1 MRICDLTTLYIDG
14 GAGGVNTYLLEKARY
29 LADYDGMTH
38 HTIIVPGAR
47 HTKQSLFGS
56 TLYTIKSPRFF
67 YNPHHRIL
75 TNYLQI
81 KQLLTAVRP
90 DLIEVDCSYILGRW
104 AQAAMGKRH
113 VPLVGFYHTHLPSF
127 YARPLT
133 QRFGNAVAQLAE
145 SCAWQYT
152 AYCMAPLDQVLVASQ
167 DIYARLV
174 TRLEMK
180 VEQVPLGV
188 NMDLFAPQPP
198 QSIATRKER
207 PVILYVGRLSQEKD
221 LTMLFEAFR
230 LLNQRGTYQLCIVG
244 DGPLRPQTERFVRT
258 TAHAVYVGMIP
269 YGECLAELYATA
281 DVLALPS
288 RNETFGLTILEALA
302 SGLPVV
308 ASNQG
313 GPTDL
318 LDARVGALATP
329 GDPVDF
335 ANQLAHVL
343 RQKGLAQQCRAYVAE
358 YFSWDK
364 TCMKLLAIYE
374 HLHARGARD
383 PALYPFAKEQ
393 E

>member
-29 LADYDGMTH
+29 FADYDGVTH
-38 HTIIVPGAR
+38 HSIIVPGAQNA
-47 HTKQSLFGS
+47 KQSLFGS

-81 KQLLTAVRP
+81 KQLLTAVHP

-104 AQAAMGKRH
+104 AQAAMGKRY

-145 SCAWQYT
+145 SCAWQYI
-152 AYCMAPLDQVLVASQ
+152 AYCMAPLDRVLVASQ

-188 NMDLFAPQPP
+188 NMDLFAPRPP
-198 QSIATRKER
+198 QSMAPGKER

-230 LLNQRGTYQLCIVG
+230 ILNQRGTYQLCIVG
-244 DGPLRPQTERFVRT
+244 DGPLRPQTECFVRT
-258 TAHAVYVGMIP
+258 TAHAAYAGMIP
-269 YGECLAELYATA
+269 YGERLAECYATA

-302 SGLPVV
+302 SGIPVV
-308 ASNQG
+308 AVNQG

-318 LDARVGALATP
+318 LHASVGTLAAP

-335 ANQLAHVL
+335 AEKLARVL
-343 RQKGLAQQCRAYVAE
+343 LDKSLPQHCRAYVAE
-358 YFSWDK
+358 HFSWDK
-364 TCMKLLAIYE
+364 TFIKLLTIYDNM
-374 HLHARGARD
+374 LSRGAHI
-383 PALYPFAKEQ
+383 PSP
-393 E
+393 

>member
-29 LADYDGMTH
+29 FADYDGVTH
-38 HTIIVPGAR
+38 HSIIVPGAHNAR
-47 HTKQSLFGS
+47 QSLFGS

-75 TNYLQI
+75 TNYVRI
-81 KQLLTAVRP
+81 KQLLAAVHP

-145 SCAWQYT
+145 SCAWQYI

-188 NMDLFAPQPP
+188 NMDLFAPRPP
-198 QSIATRKER
+198 QSLATSKER

-244 DGPLRPQTERFVRT
+244 DGPLRPQTERFVQT
-258 TAHAVYVGMIP
+258 TAHTAYAGMIP
-269 YGECLAELYATA
+269 YGERLAERYATA

-302 SGLPVV
+302 SGIPVV
-308 ASNQG
+308 AVNQG

-318 LDARVGALATP
+318 LHASVGTLATP

-335 ANQLAHVL
+335 AEKLARVL
-343 RQKGLAQQCRAYVAE
+343 LDKSLPQHCRAYVAE
-358 YFSWDK
+358 HFSWDK
-364 TCMKLLAIYE
+364 TFIKLLTIYDNM
-374 HLHARGARD
+374 LSRGAHI
-383 PALYPFAKEQ
+383 PAP
-393 E
+393 

>member
-29 LADYDGMTH
+29 LAGYDGVAN

-47 HTKQSLFGS
+47 YTKKSLFGS

-75 TNYLQI
+75 TNYLQL
-81 KQLLTAVRP
+81 KHLLRSVRP
-90 DLIEVDCSYILGRW
+90 DLIEVDCSYLLGRW
-104 AQAAMGKRH
+104 AQAAMGKGR

-133 QRFGNAVAQLAE
+133 QRFGNAVAQMAE
-145 SCAWQYT
+145 SCAWRYI
-152 AYCMAPLDQVLVASQ
+152 AYCMAPLDKVLVASQ

-174 TRLEMK
+174 TRLETK

-188 NMDLFAPQPP
+188 NMDLFAPRPP
-198 QSIATRKER
+198 QGMAAGKER

-221 LTMLFEAFR
+221 LTILFEAFR
-230 LLNQRGTYQLCIVG
+230 ILNRRGPYQLHIVG
-244 DGPLRPQTERFVRT
+244 DGPLRQQTERFVRT
-258 TAHAVYVGMIP
+258 TAHTVYAGIIP
-269 YGECLAELYATA
+269 YGERLAELYATA

-302 SGLPVV
+302 SGIPVV
-308 ASNQG
+308 AINQG
-313 GPTDL
+313 GPTNL
-318 LDARVGALATP
+318 LHARVGALATP

-335 ANQLAHVL
+335 ADKLARVL
-343 RQKGLAQQCRAYVAE
+343 LDKSLARQCRTYVAE
-358 YFSWDK
+358 HFSWDK
-364 TCMKLLAIYE
+364 TFLKLLTIYDNV
-374 HLHARGARD
+374 LSRGSKASS
-383 PALYPFAKEQ
+383 P
-393 E
+393 